1 MSDKKIELNQKL
13 DQSRHELLTLLAS
26 LTDAQWRTPV
36 ISEGDT
42 WTPLEVIAHL
52 AENERG
58 MSIHI
63 YKTRQGK
70 ETVPE
75 SFKVDDWN
83 AGLKG
88 RMGAPTPA
96 EALQNLEQVRVKTLE
111 GLETINDDEWGLKG
125 RHPVQGLITIE
136 EYYHVIAN
144 HDVSHL
150 NDIKKGLGIRD
161 LRFEI

>member
-1 MSDKKIELNQKL
+1 MIPHKKNELKQKL
-13 DQSRHELLTLLAS
+13 DQARSELTALLTS
-26 LTDAQWRTPV
+26 LTNAQWRTPV

-42 WTPLEVIAHL
+42 WTPLDVAAHL
-52 AENERG
+52 AENERA

-63 YKTRQGK
+63 YKTRQGR

-88 RMGAPTPA
+88 RIGAPTPT
-96 EALQNLEQVRVKTLE
+96 EALQNLAQARVKTLE
-111 GLETINDDEWGLKG
+111 GLETINDEEWGLKG

-136 EYYHVIAN
+136 DYYHVIAS
-144 HDVSHL
+144 HDLSHL
-150 NDIKKGLGIRD
+150 NDIKQGLGI
-161 LRFEI
+161 E

>member
-1 MSDKKIELNQKL
+1 MDKKTELKQKLNQARSDL
-13 DQSRHELLTLLAS
+13 TGLLTS

-36 ISEGDT
+36 ISDGDT
-42 WTPLEVIAHL
+42 WTPLNVAAHL

-75 SFKVDDWN
+75 GFKVDDWN

-88 RMGAPTPA
+88 RMGTPTPA
-96 EALQNLEQVRVKTLE
+96 EVLQNLEQVRAKTLE
-111 GLETINDDEWGLKG
+111 VLETINDVEWGLKG
-125 RHPVQGLITIE
+125 RHPAQGLITIE

-144 HDVSHL
+144 HDLSHL
-150 NDIKKGLGIRD
+150 NDIKRGLGIRD
-161 LRFEI
+161 